1 MALVSSFR
9 ILWANATA
17 QNRVWSNI
25 GWLFADRLV
34 RQGLGLL
41 VLIWMAR
48 YLGPTQFGVFNYA
61 TAYVALVWS
70 FTDLGL
76 PSIVVRN
83 LVKNPDEAPS
93 DARVPQ
99 CGTKRI
105 VVHPRCRSSSSR

>member
-1 MALVSSFR
+1 
-9 ILWANATA
+9 A

-76 PSIVVRN
+76 PSIGVRN
-83 LVKNPDEAPS
+83 LVKNPDEAPRILGT
-93 DARVPQ
+93 AFFLRV
-99 CGTKRI
+99 GA
-105 VVHPRCRSSSSR
+105 VVLAWNAAIAG

>member
-9 ILWANATA
+9 ILWANTTA

-48 YLGPTQFGVFNYA
+48 YLGPAQFGLLNYA
-61 TAYVALVWS
+61 AAYVALVWS

-76 PSIVVRN
+76 SSIVVRN
-83 LVKNPDEAPS
+83 LVKKPNEMPATLG
-93 DARVPQ
+93 AAFFL
-99 CGTKRI
+99 
-105 VVHPRCRSSSSR
+105 RC